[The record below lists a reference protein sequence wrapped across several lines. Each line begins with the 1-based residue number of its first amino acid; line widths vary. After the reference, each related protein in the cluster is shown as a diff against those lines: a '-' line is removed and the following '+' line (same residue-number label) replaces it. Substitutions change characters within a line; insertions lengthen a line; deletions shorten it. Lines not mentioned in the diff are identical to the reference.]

1 MKCNTGLFAPRD
13 PRLHRDKIQLIDR
26 LSFLL
31 VAIHLIRSRDVCV
44 TFEVTRVRC
53 SLVLSLSFFSRSSH
67 PPSRL
72 TYVRSPYPT
81 QEKKMF
87 SNQLDYCLDFS
98 RASLSTLSIATR
110 RDLLR

>member
-53 SLVLSLSFFSRSSH
+53 SLVLSLSFF
-67 PPSRL
+67 L
-72 TYVRSPYPT
+72 ALPT
-81 QEKKMF
+81 LLPDSLMFDRRIPRKKKRCF
-87 SNQLDYCLDFS
+87 QTS
-98 RASLSTLSIATR
+98 
-110 RDLLR
+110 